1 VNRWTA
7 RALFYPTLVW
17 NLCLSRLLPNWRRY
31 DRIDKNLLV
40 GGLPFASDIPQFKA
54 EGVTGIV
61 NTCEEYAGPRA
72 AYEKF
77 GIEQLRVPTVDFTHP
92 SLEHVEQAVT
102 FISRHAEKGGSVLV
116 HCKAGR
122 GRSATVALCYLI
134 ASRKL
139 TPEAAHAELAAKRKQ
154 VVKSLPN
161 RPVVKEF
168 FARHAKA
175 T

>member
-31 DRIDKNLLV
+31 DRIDEHLLV
-40 GGLPFASDIPQFKA
+40 GGLPFASDVPKFKA
-54 EGVTGIV
+54 DGVTAVV
-61 NTCEEYAGPRA
+61 NTCEEWAGPRA
-72 AYEKF
+72 AYEKA

-92 SLEHVEQAVT
+92 TLEHVEQAVG
-102 FISRHAEKGGSVLV
+102 FITKHAEKGGSVLV

-134 ASRKL
+134 AAKHL
-139 TPEAAHAELAAKRKQ
+139 TPEAALAALTAKRAQ
-154 VVKSLPN
+154 VVQSIAN
-161 RPVVKEF
+161 RPVVREF
-168 FARHAKA
+168 YARHAQP
-175 T
+175 